1 MNIPTDL
8 KYTRE
13 HEWIR
18 VEGDLAFVGVTDYAQ
33 HELGDIIFV
42 QVKTVG
48 ETLTSGDFLGVIEA
62 VKTTSDVFVP
72 VSAEVLEF
80 NEALE
85 DQPELINKDPYGDG
99 WIVKLALSNVSE
111 IETLMSAEEY
121 AQLIG

>member
-18 VEGDLAFVGVTDYAQ
+18 VEGDLAYVGITDYAQ

-48 ETLTSGDFLGVIEA
+48 ETLNAGDFLGVIEA

-72 VSAEVLEF
+72 VSSEVIEF
-80 NEALE
+80 NVQLE
-85 DQPELINKDPYGDG
+85 EQPELINQDPYGEG
-99 WIVKLALSNVSE
+99 WIVKLALSNLAE
-111 IETLMSAEEY
+111 IDSLMSAEDY
-121 AQLIG
+121 SNLIG